1 MTTELAR
8 RIAITIGALLVY
20 RVGTQIPISGVTV
33 DSGFATSRIAQLSI
47 FSLSL
52 IPYLTAA
59 IFVQL
64 TAVVWRRLRAIERSG
79 EVGRRKLARI
89 TLILALLLAAFQAFG
104 IGYAMQQM
112 PGLVAD
118 PGDWFVPTTIASLVG
133 GVFVLI
139 WLSEQITRYGI
150 GNGLA
155 LILSVNIVASLP
167 SEVATI
173 LAQLRRGAI
182 SGNLVLGNAII
193 VVVVVVLIVFIERA
207 RRNVAVQFAARR
219 IGERTLPPRSAVL
232 PIKINSA
239 GYLLPVTVAPW
250 MISLPL
256 AFAGFIFGAH
266 DGSWVE
272 AISAH
277 PQFGEK
283 AHIVLG
289 SIAVFALAFVYTAF
303 VIDPDHTAE
312 SLARLGGVIPG
323 VVSGEATAE
332 YIDRVVSSTTLLGAT
347 YLTVISL
354 IPEVSLAYG
363 NTLGYKMGG
372 GAALIVVCTI
382 LDIQTQVRELSLTNP
397 GGVRQ

>member
-20 RVGTQIPISGVTV
+20 RLGTQIPIPGVTV

-64 TAVVWRRLRAIERSG
+64 TAVVWRRPRALERSG

-104 IGYAMQQM
+104 IGYAMKQM

-118 PGDWFVPTTIASLVG
+118 PGDWFVPTAIASLVG
-133 GVFVLI
+133 GAFVLI

-155 LILSVNIVASLP
+155 LILSVNIIASLP
-167 SEVATI
+167 SEVATF

-182 SGNLVLGNAII
+182 SGNLALGNAIF
-193 VVVVVVLIVFIERA
+193 VVVVVALIVFIERA
-207 RRNVAVQFAARR
+207 RRNVPVQFAARR
-219 IGERTLPPRSAVL
+219 IGERTLPSRPAVL
-232 PIKINSA
+232 PIKINNA
-239 GYLLPVTVAPW
+239 GYLLPATVAPW

-256 AFAGFIFGAH
+256 ALAGFIFGAH

-277 PQFGEK
+277 LQFGEK

-303 VIDPDHTAE
+303 VIDPDHAAE
-312 SLARLGGVIPG
+312 SLARQGGVIPG
-323 VVSGEATAE
+323 VESGEATAE
-332 YIDRVVSSTTLLGAT
+332 YLDRIVSSTTLLGAA